1 MVNELEE
8 VGQQY
13 QEATTKDNNLK
24 LLFQKKK
31 QELEVMEKNFLSKAT
46 VLQVAPNNKNY
57 LIVCVGQDLHLSAIK
72 ASSCLQQPVV
82 GDVVSVQGFEDGSV
96 YILAVLESNVMAT
109 EQTILEL
116 PNNTLIKAKELRV
129 ETQSYSLSSEQHQL
143 NTVTFN
149 LVASNVKQV
158 SENFEVVANLALS
171 SFVNSHRYVS
181 DTDRVTAL
189 NINYSSEA
197 VSKFSGKVT
206 MLNGHELLK
215 SDGKLMIVG

>member
-1 MVNELEE
+1 MVNELEK
-8 VGQQY
+8 VGKQY
-13 QEATTKDNNLK
+13 QEATAVDNNLK

-31 QELEVMEKNFLSKAT
+31 QEFEVMQKNFMSKAT
-46 VLQVAPNNKNY
+46 VLQVAPNNKSY
-57 LIVCVGQDLHLSAIK
+57 LIVCVGQELHLSATK
-72 ASSCLQQPVV
+72 ASSCLQQPAV

-96 YILAVLESNVMAT
+96 YILAVLESRVMTT
-109 EQTILEL
+109 EQTVLEF

-129 ETQSYSLSSEQHQL
+129 EAQSYCLSSEQQQL

-158 SENFEVVANLALS
+158 SQNFEVVANLALS

-197 VSKFSGKVT
+197 VSKLSGKVT